1 MEIFIM
7 GSKLYTCA
15 MCKRKFRRKWNA
27 FRHNT
32 TIHSDLGKIVLD
44 STNLSGLPN
53 SSKVAKNAHQN
64 KFRKFKNFQ
73 PIRES
78 LDYEDYLDDIIL
90 EEFNKI
96 DSKIM
101 KIIGQMIKPYL
112 ELEESLNYMDKNDKA
127 IALTKAFSSSML
139 SYNPVKSLHEI
150 SEMYRANEGL
160 KIIAR
165 YWSQANNITI
175 QQAAASVE
183 NVIINSSLIHR
194 INN

>member
-1 MEIFIM
+1 MGILIM
-7 GSKLYTCA
+7 GPKSYTCA

-32 TIHSDLGKIVLD
+32 TVHSDLGKIVFD
-44 STNLSGLPN
+44 STNLSGLPK
-53 SSKVAKNAHQN
+53 SSKAAKHSRQN
-64 KFRKFKNFQ
+64 KFPKFKNFQ

-78 LDYEDYLDDIIL
+78 LDYEGYLDNIIL

-112 ELEESLNYMDKNDKA
+112 ELEESLNYMNKNDKA

-150 SEMYRANEGL
+150 AEMYRANTGL
-160 KIIAR
+160 KIIAQ

-175 QQAAASVE
+175 QQAAALVE
-183 NVIINSSLIHR
+183 NAIMNSSLIHR

>member
-1 MEIFIM
+1 MGILIM
-7 GSKLYTCA
+7 GPKSYTCA

-32 TIHSDLGKIVLD
+32 TVHSDLGKIVFD

-53 SSKVAKNAHQN
+53 SSKAAKHSRQN
-64 KFRKFKNFQ
+64 KFPKFKNFQ

-78 LDYEDYLDDIIL
+78 LDYEDYLDNIIL

-112 ELEESLNYMDKNDKA
+112 ELEESLNYMNKNDKA

-139 SYNPVKSLHEI
+139 
-150 SEMYRANEGL
+150 
-160 KIIAR
+160 
-165 YWSQANNITI
+165 
-175 QQAAASVE
+175 
-183 NVIINSSLIHR
+183 
-194 INN
+194 